1 MNGNE
6 QRNLMMLNQ
15 AKDLHTRCPLRV
27 FALMRWTS
35 TTLLFHDIGLMDKQ
49 VKKKGLMHAEV
60 QLLSLVLPVRQD
72 MPNGYSKLASGTT
85 FTLGLLVMT
94 RKNVDDPSEPL
105 RIVFNVATSVWMP
118 VSWQRL
124 FDFLRDE

>member
-1 MNGNE
+1 
-6 QRNLMMLNQ
+6 
-15 AKDLHTRCPLRV
+15 
-27 FALMRWTS
+27 
-35 TTLLFHDIGLMDKQ
+35 
-49 VKKKGLMHAEV
+49 
-60 QLLSLVLPVRQD
+60 
-72 MPNGYSKLASGTT
+72 
-85 FTLGLLVMT
+85 MT

>member
-1 MNGNE
+1 MAGFSSYTKIHPCSTV
-6 QRNLMMLNQ
+6 RDYSSLL
-15 AKDLHTRCPLRV
+15 KHTT
-27 FALMRWTS
+27 F
-35 TTLLFHDIGLMDKQ
+35 Q
-49 VKKKGLMHAEV
+49 MHAEV